1 MSNIVLPA
9 PSIDAPASQG
19 CNHKKSHTSLQTR
32 LKHGLAGLTLLG
44 SASVANADGLPD
56 FSTLVEQQGQ
66 SVVSV
71 SIVRESEQNVG
82 AAGRRGSEGIPG
94 LERLPDE
101 LRRFFEQNPDSTPSP
116 RAEPGRGIG
125 SGFIIS
131 EDGYIVT
138 NAHVVDGA
146 SSVTIT
152 LQDRQEFNAELIG
165 QDDATDLALL
175 KVDAN
180 DLPAVEMGDSDE
192 VKVGQWVL
200 AIGSPF
206 GLDNT
211 ATQGIISAVAR
222 NLPSGSYT
230 PFIQT
235 DVAVNPG
242 NSGGPLFDTNGV
254 VIGVNSQIYS
264 RSGGYQGLSF
274 AIPINVTKRV
284 IEQLKTQGYASR
296 GWLGVAIQDVNQ
308 ALANAFGLD
317 TPYGALVS
325 QVSPDGPAKAAGIQA
340 GDIIIEFDAQRV
352 NRSGDLPNLVGKTAT
367 GSESKVTLLRDGKEY
382 IIDVLIG
389 EFDRPDKVAAATM
402 SDKSSDRFGLVVG
415 ALTDDLRDNLNIDG
429 GVLVR
434 KVTTDSAG
442 YRAGIRAQD
451 VIVSINSVEL
461 NSVSDFNAQ
470 LKGLDAGTTLPVLI
484 QRGQSSQFL
493 ALEVPGPQG

>member
-1 MSNIVLPA
+1 MTSTAIFPA
-9 PSIDAPASQG
+9 DADRSRIIRVEHRSAHSILRTTLRRGVAS
-19 CNHKKSHTSLQTR
+19 
-32 LKHGLAGLTLLG
+32 LALLG
-44 SASVANADGLPD
+44 GLLTGGAALSHGLPD
-56 FSTLVEQQGQ
+56 FSTLVEEQGQ
-66 SVVSV
+66 SVVSISIIRQAEQSV
-71 SIVRESEQNVG
+71 S
-82 AAGRRGSEGIPG
+82 APEGIPG
-94 LERLPDE
+94 LERLPEE
-101 LRRFFEQNPDSTPSP
+101 LRRFFEQAPEGNSPGP
-116 RAEPGRGIG
+116 RAQPGRGIG

-146 SSVTIT
+146 SNVTVT
-152 LQDRQEFNAELIG
+152 MQDRREFMAELIG

-175 KVDAN
+175 KVDADN
-180 DLPAVEMGDSDE
+180 LPAVEMGDSDD

-211 ATQGIISAVAR
+211 ATQGIVSAVAR

-242 NSGGPLFDTNGV
+242 NSGGPLFNTDGV
-254 VIGVNSQIYS
+254 VVGVNSQIYS

-274 AIPINVTKRV
+274 AIPANVTKRV
-284 IEQLKTQGYASR
+284 VEQLKAQGYASR

-308 ALANAFGLD
+308 SLANAFGLD

-325 QVSPDGPAKAAGIQA
+325 QVNVDGPAKAAGIQP

-367 GSESKVTLLRDGKEY
+367 GSEVPVKLLRDGKER
-382 IIDVLIG
+382 IIDVLVG
-389 EFDRPDKVAAATM
+389 EFDQGEQVAAATVPDT
-402 SDKSSDRFGLVVG
+402 SNDRFGLVVG
-415 ALTDDLRDNLNIDG
+415 SLPADKRDALGLES
-429 GVLVR
+429 GVDVR
-434 KVTTDSAG
+434 EVADDSAAA
-442 YRAGIRAQD
+442 RAGILPQD
-451 VIVSINSVEL
+451 VIVSISGVEL
-461 NSVSDFNAQ
+461 NSVRDFNEQMEAAE
-470 LKGLDAGTTLPVLI
+470 DATTLPVLV
-484 QRGQSSQFL
+484 QRGNSSQFL